1 MLKSS
6 VAPGLPEAPYTT
18 VPAMKPED
26 VRSMMQKIQEVERKE
41 KEKAGSDSTSTPI
54 NKAKTAKIAPKGAHV
69 LFQFRKGGMFLTDLT
84 NKALVEM
91 AKRLIENEE
100 KHPAEDK
107 DGRMFIDIRQP
118 NVQTTTEYQVSSHA
132 RMARSFAK
140 DIKPCFDKPG
150 FDFQIRSL
158 SMKGKSF
165 FDKSKFDPTA
175 LKVTRIGIGYF
186 YVYASWGEV
195 DDTMDNS
202 RAFEYALN
210 FFFPH
215 DYNSHT
221 APEALI
227 LEIPGHGSFD
237 IDRSADPALDAKVQ
251 QIFATLTSSHTSRS
265 PPEVF
270 IHRMGEMFEQPE
282 SEDAGALSKS
292 AIFHGGRHLLPVPPF
307 PQTLPAPRPSD
318 MTTLTSQFQQV
329 QAAGPFMPTAGQR
342 IPPRPFY
349 CPYCDEGGYE
359 DIAQYRTREVRAS
372 FLQWKPILTF
382 CLGSERP
389 HRPTPRGS
397 NLA

>member
-6 VAPGLPEAPYTT
+6 VAPGPPEAPYTT

-26 VRSMMQKIQEVERKE
+26 VRAMMQKIQEVERKE

-69 LFQFRKGGMFLTDLT
+69 LFQFRKGGMFFTDFT

-91 AKRLIENEE
+91 AKRLVENEE

-118 NVQTTTEYQVSSHA
+118 NVQTATEYQVSSHA

-158 SMKGKSF
+158 SMKGQSF

-175 LKVTRIGIGYF
+175 LKVARVGIGYF

-210 FFFPH
+210 FFSPH
-215 DYNSHT
+215 DYSSRT
-221 APEALI
+221 PPEALV

-237 IDRSADPALDAKVQ
+237 IDRSADPALNAKVQ
-251 QIFATLTSSHTSRS
+251 QMFATLTSSHTSRS

-270 IHRMGEMFEQPE
+270 IHRMGEIYEQPG
-282 SEDAGALSKS
+282 SEDVGALSNS
-292 AIFHGGRHLLPVPPF
+292 PIFHGGRHLPPVPPF
-307 PQTLPAPRPSD
+307 PKTLPTNPPND
-318 MTTLTSQFQQV
+318 MATLTSTFQQV
-329 QAAGPFMPTAGQR
+329 QTAGPFIPTAGQVS
-342 IPPRPFY
+342 PPGPFY
-349 CPYCDEGGYE
+349 CPYCDEEGYE
-359 DIAQYRTREVRAS
+359 DMAQYRTREVRAS
-372 FLQWKPILTF
+372 LLQWRPNLTF

-389 HRPTPRGS
+389 H
-397 NLA
+397 